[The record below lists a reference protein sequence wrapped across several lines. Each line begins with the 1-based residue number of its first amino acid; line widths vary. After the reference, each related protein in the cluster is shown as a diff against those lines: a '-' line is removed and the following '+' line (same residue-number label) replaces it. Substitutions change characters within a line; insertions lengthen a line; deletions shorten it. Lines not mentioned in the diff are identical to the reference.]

1 MMMIRTIKINEEVNN
16 NGNIEQIENEEQEE
30 EEEEESIMSN

>member
-1 MMMIRTIKINEEVNN
+1 MMMIRSIKINEEVNN